1 MPIRAFAALVALT
14 GLTGLAGLI
23 AGPGSARADA
33 VADFYKGKDITIV
46 VAFDAGGGYGLYA
59 RTLAQFWGKHIP
71 GKPNVITQFMPG
83 AGGTRATN
91 HVFAAAPKDG
101 LFVAMPSNTYAL
113 SQALGDNAVRYEAQS
128 FRALGRI
135 DNMNSAIMVWH
146 TAPATNL
153 KDMETKETIFG
164 GSGKA
169 AQDYMNPSLMRN
181 LLGLK
186 YRVVLGYPGS
196 KEINIAIERG
206 EIHAMANSWASVKS
220 VYTHNLAEKKII
232 PVAMVALQRTADLP
246 NVPTL
251 MELAKTPE
259 SRAIMELMA
268 SSTAVGRAFIA
279 PPGVPADRVAAL
291 RRAFDATMKDPE
303 FIAEAEKRKMDLDTM
318 TGIELQKIVEKTVA
332 TPPDIIAKFKAA
344 IE

>member
-1 MPIRAFAALVALT
+1 MKSRVLAAFAATAAAIAAAL
-14 GLTGLAGLI
+14 
-23 AGPGSARADA
+23 PGAARADA

-46 VAFDAGGGYGLYA
+46 VAFDAGGGYALYA
-59 RTLAQFWGKHIP
+59 RSLAQFWGRHIP
-71 GKPNVITQFMPG
+71 GNPNVITQFMPG

-91 HVFAAAPKDG
+91 HLFAAAPKDG
-101 LFVAMPSNTYAL
+101 LFVGMPSNTYAL
-113 SQALGDNAVRYEAQS
+113 SQALQESAVRYEAQS
-128 FRALGRI
+128 FSALGRI
-135 DNMNSAIMVWH
+135 DNMNSAIMVWRA
-146 TAPATNL
+146 APANNL

-164 GSGKA
+164 GTGKA
-169 AQDYMNPSLMRN
+169 AQDYMNPTLMKN

-206 EIHAMANSWASVKS
+206 EIHGMANSWASVKS
-220 VYTHNLAEKKII
+220 VQAHNLAEKKII
-232 PVAMVALQRTADLP
+232 PVAMVALQRAADLP
-246 NVPTL
+246 DVPTL

-259 SRAIMELMA
+259 SKAIMELMA
-268 SSTAVGRAFIA
+268 STTAVGRVFIA

-303 FIAEAEKRKMDLDTM
+303 FIAEAEKRKMDLDPM
-318 TGIELQKIVEKTVA
+318 TGIEVQRIVDKTVA
-332 TPPDIIAKFKAA
+332 TPPEIVAKFKAA